1 MITLIALILIFIL
14 EYTAII
20 HNIDGKTLCLAIF
33 SMSGLGGYNLHKFIA
48 KRKEAKKNEKNT

>member
-20 HNIDGKTLCLAIF
+20 NNVDGKTLCLAIF
-33 SMSGLGGYNLHKFIA
+33 AMSGLGGYKLHEYIA
-48 KRKEAKKNEKNT
+48 KRKEVK